1 MATTTNLASNFR
13 IVIIAGVVADKLEL
27 VDEDSWAL
35 AARQSNSNE
44 CFWHAFLWSV
54 PRLGSTLSM
63 THGFPTGVLGAFGV
77 IVGDGQV
84 VSSIN
89 PLLTEWIFGLHKLG
103 SGDCLWINLGSE
115 STTVWRSWSSE
126 DRAGTHKSMKESPL
140 QRILSISGPII
151 AIWAMITLTAS
162 TSISYYSALFIGTLY
177 LATIISNLTL
187 SSLWRDQWARFTKDI
202 EKISMLIIAPGDR
215 WAVVSGPRN
224 LVKTLSTGHH
234 TGQIMHVVLVLS
246 AGFLQ
251 GATYQDGVIVA
262 GAVLVMSVVA
272 RIRAKTFIHRPRIRG
287 VTIKDSRCKSY
298 GRRAELIEE
307 LSETANSDAWAYDAG
322 LLTRRY
328 VPHQEKA

>member
-1 MATTTNLASNFR
+1 MATTTNPAPTNLASNFR

-35 AARQSNSNE
+35 AALQSNSNE

-63 THGFPTGVLGAFGV
+63 THGFPMGVLGAFGV

-126 DRAGTHKSMKESPL
+126 HRAGTHKSMKESPL

-187 SSLWRDQWARFTKDI
+187 SSLWRDQWAGFTKDI

-215 WAVVSGPRN
+215 WAVVSGPR
-224 LVKTLSTGHH
+224 
-234 TGQIMHVVLVLS
+234 I
-246 AGFLQ
+246 
-251 GATYQDGVIVA
+251 
-262 GAVLVMSVVA
+262 
-272 RIRAKTFIHRPRIRG
+272 
-287 VTIKDSRCKSY
+287 
-298 GRRAELIEE
+298 
-307 LSETANSDAWAYDAG
+307 
-322 LLTRRY
+322 
-328 VPHQEKA
+328 